1 MNLVEVQRYPVQSFL
16 TNKSVVEMDEV
27 VIDLHLQSRLRG
39 THIGLW
45 KICRLMTVVGNQ
57 VHGDD
62 VKDGDKVPSVELR
75 QLVLRRNQVPKTAKG
90 LIEPV
95 HLW

>member
-1 MNLVEVQRYPVQSFL
+1 
-16 TNKSVVEMDEV
+16 
-27 VIDLHLQSRLRG
+27 
-39 THIGLW
+39 
-45 KICRLMTVVGNQ
+45 MTVVSKQ

-75 QLVLRRNQVPKTAKG
+75 QLVLRRHQVPKTAKKG